1 MAARQAEM
9 QGALPSSTPGNDWF
23 DPFLKALVNLL
34 VEQNNNGGYIRGYSL
49 VAGFR
54 PYHSPSRAGDVEA
67 EIYSHLEAGRIV
79 ILDLSVGQV
88 YVRKALSDRIA
99 RYIFETSMTR
109 FHGGRE
115 PPNIV
120 MYVEE
125 AHNLIGK
132 NADLDETWPRI
143 AKEGAKAQIALV
155 YATQEPSS
163 VHPNILAN
171 TENWFVTHL
180 NNDDELR
187 TLCKFYDFADFGPS
201 LKKAQDV
208 GFARVKTLSSPFV
221 VPIQIDLF
229 DPQGLRRRLASTNEA
244 GDGGA
249 QRTSLRRSPQARR
262 AAASGR

>member
-1 MAARQAEM
+1 ME
-9 QGALPSSTPGNDWF
+9 
-23 DPFLKALVNLL
+23 
-34 VEQNNNGGYIRGYSL
+34 
-49 VAGFR
+49 
-54 PYHSPSRAGDVEA
+54 
-67 EIYSHLEAGRIV
+67 V
-79 ILDLSVGQV
+79 ILPALQV
-88 YVRKALSDRIA
+88 YVRKALSERIA
-99 RYIFETSMTR
+99 KYIFETSMTR
-109 FHGGRE
+109 FHGGHE

-125 AHNLIGK
+125 AHNLIGTK
-132 NADLDETWPRI
+132 ADLDETWPRI

-187 TLCKFYDFADFGPS
+187 TLAKFYDFSDFAPS

-229 DPQGLRRRLASTNEA
+229 DPRGLRRRLVTA
-244 GDGGA
+244 GEDDTGSAVRVRVRPVPSSGD
-249 QRTSLRRSPQARR
+249 S
-262 AAASGR
+262 AAAKR

>member
-1 MAARQAEM
+1 M
-9 QGALPSSTPGNDWF
+9 S
-23 DPFLKALVNLL
+23 LVNLL
-34 VEQNNNGGYIRGYSL
+34 VEQNDFGTYIRGYSL
-49 VAGFR
+49 IAGFR

-67 EIYSHLEAGRIV
+67 EIYANLEAGKLV
-79 ILDLSVGQV
+79 ILDLSVGHV
-88 YVRKALSDRIA
+88 YLRKALSERIA
-99 RYIFETSMTR
+99 RHIFETSMHS
-109 FHGGRE
+109 FHSGTA

-132 NADLDETWPRI
+132 KADLDETWPRI

-180 NNDDELR
+180 NNDDELL
-187 TLCKFYDFADFGPS
+187 TLSKFYDFSDFGPS

-221 VPIQIDLF
+221 VPIQIDLLILSGF
-229 DPQGLRRRLASTNEA
+229 APAGQCGELGGRRYHLPPARAPSPTIGVET
-244 GDGGA
+244 GA
-249 QRTSLRRSPQARR
+249 NC
-262 AAASGR
+262 